1 MEWRMCWQGSWETSL
16 RGGEEK
22 WKNMEHMVLQ
32 SQNLPGQFHLL
43 VAIPP
48 VLGHLFITNLL
59 EQALQA
65 DALIDKIHETIL
77 TNGSLQEITVAE
89 GVEQEG
95 QTHCWVKCRIPES
108 DRLWLRLLYYHDDST
123 LAGQPGMGKMF
134 DFLDRQY
141 YWKEMRKQIDEN
153 VLNCHD
159 CQWSQSSWHSTF
171 GVLRPLTVPEMPL
184 KIFQCILWRD
194 DWSAKGLMQS
204 G

>member
-1 MEWRMCWQGSWETSL
+1 
-16 RGGEEK
+16 
-22 WKNMEHMVLQ
+22 MEHMVLQ

-95 QTHCWVKCRIPES
+95 QTHC
-108 DRLWLRLLYYHDDST
+108 
-123 LAGQPGMGKMF
+123 
-134 DFLDRQY
+134 
-141 YWKEMRKQIDEN
+141 
-153 VLNCHD
+153 
-159 CQWSQSSWHSTF
+159 
-171 GVLRPLTVPEMPL
+171 
-184 KIFQCILWRD
+184 
-194 DWSAKGLMQS
+194 
-204 G
+204 